1 MPNAPNAPN
10 ALRWD
15 GSPGHYEVYYL
26 TLTDG
31 RSGVGV
37 WIRYT
42 MLAPLPGAG
51 EPPSAA
57 LWFVV
62 TDPRAGLPPVVA
74 RKATLSIDLLHAGV
88 DPFELRIADALLTDE
103 GMTGAFDDVSWD
115 LHWTPSGRRYGHVH
129 PWLERLGAADT
140 ILELPHADLS
150 IEGCVQWGG
159 ERLELAGARGG
170 QAHLWGSKHARSW
183 AWLHCN
189 DLRTIGGKPAPEAF
203 IDAVS
208 VSTTRAGREF
218 GPVTP
223 VVGRFDGR
231 DFRSISPVRVL
242 RNSSSYSP
250 TGWRFEAV
258 EGSRK
263 VIVEVDAD
271 RERLAGVT
279 YRDPDGES
287 AYCYNTETASIRL
300 HLYERARR
308 FGGWTHAADVHAYGR
323 AHFEY
328 GQRTPVPELEL
339 HLR

>member
-1 MPNAPNAPN
+1 VPNAPN

-15 GSPGHYEVYYL
+15 GSAGHYEVYYL
-26 TLTDG
+26 TLTDA

-42 MLAPLPGAG
+42 MVAPLPATG
-51 EPPSAA
+51 EPAAAA

-62 TDPRAGLPPVVA
+62 TDPRAGRPPVLA
-74 RKATLSIDLLHAGV
+74 RKTTLPIDRLHARA
-88 DPFELRIADALLTDE
+88 DPFELRAGDATLTD
-103 GMTGAFDDVSWD
+103 GRMTGALDDVAWD
-115 LHWTPSGRRYGHVH
+115 LRWTPSGRRYGHVH
-129 PWLERLGAADT
+129 PLLERLGAADT
-140 ILELPHADLS
+140 VLELPHADLS
-150 IEGCVQWGG
+150 IEGWVQWGG

-183 AWLHCN
+183 AWVHCN
-189 DLRTIGGKPAPEAF
+189 DLRTAGDEPAGDAF

-223 VVGRFDGR
+223 VVGRFAGR
-231 DFRSISPVRVL
+231 DFRSISPLRVL
-242 RNSSSYSP
+242 RNRSRYSP
-250 TGWRFEAV
+250 AGWRFEAA
-258 EGSRK
+258 GRTRK

-279 YRDPDGES
+279 YRDPDGEF

-308 FGGWTHAADVHAYGR
+308 VGGWGPAGALHADGR

-328 GQRTPVPELEL
+328 GQRTPVPGLEL
-339 HLR
+339 HLT